1 MTITSK
7 NLYGKVPIDVFMR
20 QNGKSIVIV
29 GSAHPFR
36 GGGIST
42 FNERLCR
49 ALNEAGNET
58 SIFNFTL
65 QYPSIFFPGSNQYT
79 DEPAPEGL
87 TIKNRVNSINPI
99 NWWQV
104 GNEIMKLKP
113 DLVIFRYWIP
123 FMAPCFGTIAR
134 RIQKNRQTRII
145 SIVDNII
152 PHESRFGDRRLTSY
166 FVRSMDGFVTM
177 SKTVEEGLATFDYK
191 KPRISTPHPLY
202 DNFGAAVP
210 KQEALRKLGLDSQFT
225 YLLFFGFIRDYK
237 GLDLLLEAL
246 ADDRL
251 KSLPIRLI
259 VAGEFYSR
267 PEPYYEIINKNELQ
281 NRVHLFT
288 HFIPNHEVPWY
299 FSACDLVV
307 QPYKNA
313 TQSGVT
319 QVAMHFNKPIVTTN
333 VGGLADMV
341 SHGKT
346 GYVVKPDPREIAS
359 AVVDALGENKITFF
373 EKNIQIE
380 KQKFSWET
388 MVGSII
394 KLYHAI
400 QK

>member
-1 MTITSK
+1 MEENEKTI
-7 NLYGKVPIDVFMR
+7 LI
-20 QNGKSIVIV
+20 I

-49 ALNEAGNET
+49 ALNEAGNT
-58 SIFNFTL
+58 TTIFNFTL

-79 DEPAPEGL
+79 DEPAPKGL
-87 TIKNRVNSINPI
+87 LINNRVNSINPV
-99 NWWQV
+99 NWFLV
-104 GNEIMKLKP
+104 GNEIMKMKP

-134 RIQKNRQTRII
+134 RIRKNNYTRIV

-152 PHESRFGDRRLTSY
+152 PHEARFGDRQLTNY
-166 FVRSMDGFVTM
+166 FVSSMDGFITM
-177 SKTVEEGLATFDYK
+177 SKIVEDGLATFENK
-191 KPRISTPHPLY
+191 KPRINTPHPLY
-202 DNFGAAVP
+202 DNFGKAIP
-210 KQEALRKLGLDSQFT
+210 KHEALQKLGLDSRFK

-246 ADDRL
+246 ADERL
-251 KSLPIRLI
+251 QKLPIRLI

-267 PEPYYEIINKNELQ
+267 PEPYYDLIKKNKLRE
-281 NRVHLFT
+281 RVHLFT
-288 HFIPNHEVPWY
+288 QFIPNNEVPLY

-341 SHGKT
+341 SHEKA
-346 GYVVKPDPREIAS
+346 GYVVKPDAQEIA
-359 AVVDALGENKITFF
+359 AAILDAFGEDRLAFF
-373 EKNIQIE
+373 EKNILIE

-388 MVGSII
+388 MVESIM